1 MARLDPMK
9 RKVAE
14 AELNI
19 AQSLSDKRLTQASR
33 ESLQEFKMFL
43 DNLDDVRARDLDS
56 WLLQVKRRI
65 MNNGLYARPTPS
77 HPLHQ

>member
-1 MARLDPMK
+1 MARIDSMK

-33 ESLQEFKMFL
+33 EALQEFKMFL
-43 DNLDDVRARDLDS
+43 DNLDDVRARDWDS
-56 WLLQVKRRI
+56 WLPQVKRRI
-65 MNNGLYARPTPS
+65 MNNGLCARPTPS